1 MRNLFLAF
9 MLALSGCHMPAYAAD
24 VRIDQ
29 LPSAGAL
36 VGTEKV
42 PVIKVDGTL
51 ANTTTQA
58 LTDLTGL
65 KIKGTWSSA
74 TPYILNDVV
83 QLNGSSYVAIAPS
96 LNQTPPNGTYW
107 TVLAAKGDA
116 GANGAGTGTVTSV
129 ASGTGLTGGP
139 ITSTG
144 TLSLAAIANETLLGN
159 VSGGSAAPIA
169 LNSTQ
174 ILSILPSNSLALAK
188 IATFANNTVLG
199 NVSGGA
205 AGPVALTGS
214 QLAGILATNSVGVDR
229 LATIATGT
237 FLGNVSGS
245 TTSVVAV
252 SAANVAAALPAFTG
266 DSGSGG
272 AKGLV
277 PAPGAGDTAG
287 SKFLKADGTWAV
299 PATSAAPFPKGY
311 LWPRATLAHSSTTA
325 VTIVPGAVRSSD
337 DSANIVWGSNLT
349 LTITATGA
357 NGLDVSGSRATNGT
371 VHVFVI
377 SDGGSTVAAFGS
389 SSLVPSLPGG
399 YTKIRRVGSLR
410 LDGSQNI
417 RPFLARGDSVAYQTQ
432 VTESVALVGTTATNY
447 AYSVPTG
454 LLLDVSFRVILGTYS
469 STVYMRFYDPAMPD
483 ITINSSNA
491 NYTGEKPDTLTVGT
505 NTSAQ
510 IRTRSDGSHTPT
522 VYTLAY
528 TDRRE

>member
-1 MRNLFLAF
+1 MRKVLYSIY
-9 MLALSGCHMPAYAAD
+9 ALLCIATAGMAAD

-65 KIKGTWSSA
+65 KIKGTWSST

-83 QLNGSSYVAIAPS
+83 QLNGSSYVAIAAS
-96 LNQTPPNGTYW
+96 LNQTPPNATYW
-107 TVLAAKGDA
+107 TILAAKGDA

-139 ITSTG
+139 ITSSG
-144 TLSLAAIANETLLGN
+144 TLSLAAIADQTLLGN
-159 VSGGSAAPIA
+159 VSGVSAAPIA

-174 ILSILPSNSLALAK
+174 ILSILPANSLALAK

-205 AGPVALTGS
+205 AGPSALTGS
-214 QLAGILATNSVGVDR
+214 QLASILATNSVGVDR

-245 TTSVVAV
+245 TASVVAV

-266 DSGSGG
+266 DSGAGG

-311 LWPRATLAHSSTTA
+311 LYPRATLAHSSTTA

-337 DSANIVWGSNLT
+337 DSANIVWGANLT

-357 NGLDVSGSRATNGT
+357 NGLDVAGSRAANGT

-377 SDGGSTVAAFGS
+377 SDGATTVAAFGS
-389 SSLVPSLPGG
+389 SSLVPSLPAG

-417 RPFLARGDSVAYQTQ
+417 RPFIMRGDQIIYQTQ
-432 VTESVALVGTTATNY
+432 ITESSPVVGTTATNSTY
-447 AYSVPTG
+447 TVPTG
-454 LLLDVSFRVILGTYS
+454 ILVDVTFRIYLGTYS
-469 STVYMRFYDPAMPD
+469 ATTYVRFYDPALPD
-483 ITINSSNA
+483 VPIDASKA
-491 NYTGEKPDTLTVGT
+491 NYTGEQPGTLTVGT

-510 IRTRSDGSHTPT
+510 IRSRSDGSHSPT
-522 VYTLAY
+522 IYTLSYA
-528 TDRRE
+528 DRRE